1 MSVTLLMDRAHPSHG
16 VVIAFAVPMVGFV
29 QRSGDLCIYFSLNI
43 LQRETHLPHCRVHRV
58 DDLARRHRRFLRDTQ
73 AGMQM
78 DDQTHMTHVRSV
90 QTNTDMRAIM
100 HLHRERRLTYP
111 SRCR

>member
-1 MSVTLLMDRAHPSHG
+1 MCLTQLVVESHPSHG
-16 VVIAFAVPMVGFV
+16 VVTAFAVPMVGFL
-29 QRSGDLCIYFSLNI
+29 QRSSDLFQRLTLPIPH
-43 LQRETHLPHCRVHRV
+43 RETHLPHFRVHRA
-58 DDLARRHRRFLRDTQ
+58 DGLARRYRRFLRDTQ
-73 AGMQM
+73 EGMQM
-78 DDQTHMTHVRSV
+78 NDQTHMTHVRSV